1 MLVCPSFTDIS
12 TRLPPETFLFK
23 HSSSLANTSLFNIV
37 TFHTSTSLLHRHT
50 RSARDQVGVRFIEL
64 HTKSNTQVVTLH
76 FKTYYMPSLKRRMRT
91 PVKGRPLCMKGRSF
105 VVSLPV
111 QTSPVTMALLS
122 KHNSNSM

>member
-23 HSSSLANTSLFNIV
+23 HSSSLANTSLFNIL
-37 TFHTSTSLLHRHT
+37 TFHTSTSLLHPHT

-64 HTKSNTQVVTLH
+64 HTKSNTQVVTRQNLLYAQFVATH
-76 FKTYYMPSLKRRMRT
+76 AHSKE
-91 PVKGRPLCMKGRSF
+91 KGRPLCVKGRSF